1 MRPRRTFAALLL
13 GPCLVS
19 ACGGGGSSVADSP
32 VSGTP
37 TSSAPATQPPAHES
51 PQHFIRRWADAE
63 KRMENTGKTGAYSRL
78 IDHCQACECLIA
90 DVRRFY
96 AMGGYIRWKGLVVN
110 SVAVNTRLDS
120 GRVVYEVKTDSA
132 PTTYRESANGPVK
145 TLKGGVTKELV
156 TLERSRGH
164 YRVTARARFAR

>member
-63 KRMENTGKTGAYSRL
+63 KRMENTGKTDAYLAMSRGCTSCRQL
-78 IDHCQACECLIA
+78 AT
-90 DVRRFY
+90 DVSHFY
-96 AMGGYIRWKGLVVN
+96 AAGGYVKGGGWRIVSIRPYSNHGSRRAFAMRAHAGSTRYKKSASSELETLAGGDATDVVTLIRRT
-110 SVAVNTRLDS
+110 ADW
-120 GRVVYEVKTDSA
+120 RVVGFSKLAS
-132 PTTYRESANGPVK
+132 
-145 TLKGGVTKELV
+145 
-156 TLERSRGH
+156 
-164 YRVTARARFAR
+164 

>member
-63 KRMENTGKTGAYSRL
+63 KRMENTGKTDAYLAMSRGCASCRQL
-78 IDHCQACECLIA
+78 AA
-90 DVRRFY
+90 DVSHFY
-96 AMGGYIRWKGLVVN
+96 AAGGYVKWGGWRILSIRVN
-110 SVAVNTRLDS
+110 SQAGQVTRYAVRNRSL
-120 GRVVYEVKTDSA
+120 
-132 PTTYRESANGPVK
+132 PTTYRESASGAPK
-145 TLKGGVTKELV
+145 HLAGGITTELLSV
-156 TLERSRGH
+156 SKLGNHLNVRSK
-164 YRVTARARFAR
+164 AELAS